1 MRQPLCKLKRYLL
14 GGGALLVV
22 MAAPVGCNGKGDD
35 VPAGEG
41 FFSRY
46 DFGNEKDRAEIRKD
60 RPEYQDYD

>member
-1 MRQPLCKLKRYLL
+1 MLVLCF
-14 GGGALLVV
+14 VV